1 MLDSEKAFEQAVT
14 HVAPDGASGSE
25 CPSTVMLL
33 TTLSLPEFN
42 RAIIV
47 DRH

>member
-1 MLDSEKAFEQAVT
+1 MLDSEKAFEQTVT
-14 HVAPDGASGSE
+14 RVPPDEASGSE
-25 CPSTVMLL
+25 CPSTVILL